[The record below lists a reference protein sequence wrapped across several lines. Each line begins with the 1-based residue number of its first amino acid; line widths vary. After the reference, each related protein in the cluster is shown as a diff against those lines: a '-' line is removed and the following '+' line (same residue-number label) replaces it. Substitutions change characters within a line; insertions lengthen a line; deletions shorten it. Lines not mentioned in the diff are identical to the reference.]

1 MAAEDA
7 AVEVTRGGLLA
18 GFLAFSLP
26 AVSAI
31 AAEPASQDAPCQN
44 QSDGRV
50 CCQAAGFKVLV
61 DKLIEAR
68 RDRDLCRLDLESV
81 RSDLIAA
88 KAVPAEKPVSFKPL
102 VGYSLGVLGTAL
114 GLLPF
119 VIPGADQSL
128 RLSMA
133 GVGAVLVGT
142 GFVLS
147 ISLE

>member
-1 MAAEDA
+1 MKAALMAG
-7 AVEVTRGGLLA
+7 V
-18 GFLAFSLP
+18 LAFSFP
-26 AVSAI
+26 AVSAF
-31 AAEPASQDAPCQN
+31 AAEPATSEAPCQN

-81 RSDLIAA
+81 RSDLVAA
-88 KAVPAEKPVSFKPL
+88 KDVPADKPVSFKPL

-133 GVGAVLVGT
+133 GVGAVLAGT

-147 ISLE
+147 IPFE